1 MDRQKRKNLDIVR
14 RRSTPLQNHLID
26 EYQAGNLDRRS
37 FMRRGAITG
46 LSIGTL
52 GFLAACGSDDEIG
65 TTGTTAAPADNG
77 GGDDSTTTAAAPDE
91 TTTSPP
97 DAGPTVVRLGMTT
110 PAGVI
115 DPVLINDVGR
125 IQFFSQFAENLTFSP
140 DDGVLRPLLAESWS
154 SNADNTEWTF
164 VLKQGV
170 LFNDGTEM
178 TAADVVATFEGI
190 AEGNAASALGT
201 GQLSPG
207 GTVAVD
213 DYTVQFNL
221 DAPVGSFPFMVSSDN
236 YNAGITPA
244 SFWETYEEGSY
255 EQSFAGTGPF
265 MVDSYVPETSA
276 VLVPNPNYRD
286 AAMVGVD
293 RVEVTFFAD
302 EPPLLTAFQEG
313 QLDIIPALG
322 ITGAGVLA
330 DDPDV
335 TIKQFT
341 TSEHRQV
348 HMDTTSAPFDNKLVR
363 QAMALA
369 LDRPAIVE
377 GLLGGLG
384 TVANDHPIAPLFQSF
399 NADVPQRTQDLQ
411 AANEMI
417 DAAGVRDST
426 IELNTLVFGEV
437 EELAQIVQAAGRD
450 IGLNIDVQIRD
461 VGTYYSDYWLGPTPM
476 GITNYGHRGV
486 PNVFLGAPLLSDG
499 SWNASGPWVNT
510 DYDALV
516 ADFIA
521 EADPNAQQ
529 VLAGEI
535 QTLLL
540 DEVPVIFPYFLDAIS
555 ASRANV
561 TGLETTGMGHVL
573 LQAIQFG

>member
-1 MDRQKRKNLDIVR
+1 MDRRQRSFLDSVR

-26 EYQAGNLDRRS
+26 EYKSGGLDRRS
-37 FMRRGAITG
+37 FLRRGAITG
-46 LSIGTL
+46 MSVGTL
-52 GFLAACGSDDEIG
+52 GLVAAACGNDDDE
-65 TTGTTAAPADNG
+65 PP
-77 GGDDSTTTAAAPDE
+77 AAAPDTE
-91 TTTSPP
+91 TDPAPETETEPE
-97 DAGPTVVRLGMTT
+97 AGPVVVRLGMTT

-164 VLKQGV
+164 ILKQGV
-170 LFNDGTEM
+170 KFNDGTEM

-190 AEGNAASALGT
+190 AEGNASSALSV

-221 DAPVGSFPFMVSSDN
+221 DAPVGAFPFMVSSDN
-236 YNAGITPA
+236 YNAGIIPA
-244 SFWETYEEGSY
+244 SFWDTYAEGSY

-265 MVDSYVPETSA
+265 MVEDYVPETSA

-286 AAMVGVD
+286 SAMVGVD
-293 RVEVTFFAD
+293 RVEITFFAD

-322 ITGAGVLA
+322 ITGAGVLV

-335 TIKQFT
+335 TIQQFT

-348 HMDTTSAPFDNKLVR
+348 HMDTTKAPFDNNLVR

-411 AANEMI
+411 TANEMI
-417 DAAGVRDST
+417 DAAGVRDMSV
-426 IELNTLVFGEV
+426 ELNTLVFGEV

-461 VGTYYSDYWLGPTPM
+461 VGTYYSDYWLSTPM

-499 SWNASGPWVNT
+499 PWNASGPWVNA

-516 ADFIA
+516 QSFVA
-521 EADPNAQQ
+521 EADPIAQQ
-529 VLAGEI
+529 ELAGQIE
-535 QTLLL
+535 TLLL
-540 DEVPVIFPYFLDAIS
+540 EETPVIFPYFLDAIS

-561 TGLETTGMGHVL
+561 SGLETTGMGHVL
-573 LQAIQFG
+573 LQGITFG

>member
-1 MDRQKRKNLDIVR
+1 MDRQKRKNLDTVR

-52 GFLAACGSDDEIG
+52 GFLAACGSDED
-65 TTGTTAAPADNG
+65 TGAGATAAPPVDNG
-77 GGDDSTTTAAAPDE
+77 GNTATRGAPDDTTTA
-91 TTTSPP
+91 PP

-115 DPVLINDVGR
+115 DPLLINDVGR

-140 DDGVLRPLLAESWS
+140 DDGVLRPLLAASWS

-190 AEGNAASALGT
+190 AEGNASSALKT
-201 GQLSPG
+201 GLLSPG

-221 DAPVGSFPFMVSSDN
+221 DGPVGSFPFMVSSDN

-244 SFWETYEEGSY
+244 SFWESYEEGSY

-265 MVDSYVPETSA
+265 MVESYVPETSA

-286 AAMVGVD
+286 AAMVGVE

-330 DDPDV
+330 GDPDV

-348 HMDTTSAPFDNKLVR
+348 HMDTTAAPFDNKLVR

-426 IELNTLVFGEV
+426 TELNTLPVGEV
-437 EELAQIVQAAGRD
+437 EQLAQLVQAAGRD
-450 IGLNIDVQIRD
+450 IGLDIELIVHE
-461 VGTYYSDYWLGPTPM
+461 VGTYYDDGPTPM

-486 PNVFLGAPLLSDG
+486 PNVFLGVQLLSDG
-499 SWNASGPWVNT
+499 AWNASGPWVN
-510 DYDALV
+510 DQYDALV
-516 ADFIA
+516 ADFVA
-521 EADPNAQQ
+521 EADPIAQQ

-535 QTLLL
+535 QTLVR
-540 DEVPVIFPYFLDAIS
+540 DEVPAIYPYFLDAVS

-561 TGLETTGMGHVL
+561 TGLETTGMGHIL